1 MKKLIL
7 IILTILVVSAPGIS
21 QKAIHDDIVNISKIS
36 FPDFGYSYELR
47 VGKFKSLVGALSLN
61 PSPQISGSSL
71 LGYNFSIN
79 LSPTLNLSYRKYYN
93 FNQRSKKHKRTSMN
107 SLNYYSPILQSS
119 YTQDNFKILDISIA
133 GNDNNIDP
141 MLSTVQS
148 SQSFNNTIA
157 FVWGIQ
163 RNYNNRF
170 SLDVSTGL
178 ALINSYT
185 KTTYTNGNT
194 FSSNLSTVT
203 PVIQVSLGVWL
214 NKVK

>member
-1 MKKLIL
+1 MKKFIL
-7 IILTILVVSAPGIS
+7 IILSIIVVSAPGIS
-21 QKAIHDDIVNISKIS
+21 QKATEDDIVNISKIS

-47 VGKFKSLVGALSLN
+47 VGKFKSLVGAISLN
-61 PSPQISGSSL
+61 PRPQYSGFPI
-71 LGYNFSIN
+71 LGDNYSIN

-119 YTQDNFKILDISIA
+119 YTQDNFKILDIHIS
-133 GNDNNIDP
+133 GKDNNIDP
-141 MLSTVQS
+141 MPSTVQS